1 MQVPT
6 FVRNVFVMMEL
17 ELRRL
22 RHDRMELYTRAI
34 QPVLWLVIFAPIMSS
49 IKAIPTGNIPY
60 IDYIVPGVLIQSTTM
75 VAIFF
80 GLTLIFERESGILKK
95 LLVTPTSRYTIVI
108 GRSLSAGVRALFQVL
123 IIVPFALVMGVVFL
137 PNPLFFALAILIIFF
152 ASAGFAAFSIF
163 IAAFLKARERFQA
176 IGQAITFPLFFAS
189 NSLYP
194 ISLMPP
200 VLQEFSRFNPMTYI
214 VDAVRSLL
222 ISGDL
227 TNLPLDMLAIS
238 MFVGLMFFLASKSFK
253 RIIQ

>member
-1 MQVPT
+1 
-6 FVRNVFVMMEL
+6 MMEL

-34 QPVLWLVIFAPIMSS
+34 QPVLWLVVFAPIMSG
-49 IKAIPTGNIPY
+49 IRAIPTGNIPY

-75 VAIFF
+75 IAIFF

-95 LLVTPTSRYTIVI
+95 LLVTPASSFTIVI
-108 GRSLSAGVRALFQVL
+108 GSALSAGVRALFQIL
-123 IIVPFALVMGVVFL
+123 IIVPFALLLGVAFV
-137 PNPLFFALAILIIFF
+137 PNPLFFVSAVLIMFF
-152 ASAGFAAFSIF
+152 ASAGFAALSIF

-200 VLQEFSRFNPMTYI
+200 ILQEFSRYNPMTYI

-227 TNLPLDMLAIS
+227 TNLPVDLLAVS
-238 MFVGLMFFLASKSFK
+238 VFVGLMFFLASTSFK

>member
-34 QPVLWLVIFAPIMSS
+34 QPVLWLVIFAPIMGS

-137 PNPLFFALAILIIFF
+137 PNPLFFALAVLIIFF
-152 ASAGFAAFSIF
+152 SSAGFAALSIF

-200 VLQEFSRFNPMTYI
+200 ALQTFSLYNPMTYI

-227 TNLPLDMLAIS
+227 TNLPVDLLAIS
-238 MFVGLMFFLASKSFK
+238 LFVGLMFFLASMSFK

>member
-1 MQVPT
+1 MQVPA

-137 PNPLFFALAILIIFF
+137 PNPLFFVLAVLIIFF

-176 IGQAITFPLFFAS
+176 IGQAVTFPLFFAS

-200 VLQEFSRFNPMTYI
+200 ALQTFSHYNPMTYI

-222 ISGDL
+222 ISGDF
-227 TNLPLDMLAIS
+227 TNLPVDLLAIS
-238 MFVGLMFFLASKSFK
+238 LFVGLMFFLASMSFK

>member
-34 QPVLWLVIFAPIMSS
+34 QPVLWLVIFAPIMGS
-49 IKAIPTGNIPY
+49 IKAIPTGSIPY

-137 PNPLFFALAILIIFF
+137 PNPLFFTLAVLIIFF
-152 ASAGFAAFSIF
+152 SSAGFAALSIF

-200 VLQEFSRFNPMTYI
+200 ALQTFSLYNPMTYI

-227 TNLPLDMLAIS
+227 TNLPVDLLAITLFVGS
-238 MFVGLMFFLASKSFK
+238 MFSLASISFR

>member
-1 MQVPT
+1 MQVST

-34 QPVLWLVIFAPIMSS
+34 QPVLWLVIFAPIMGS
-49 IKAIPTGNIPY
+49 IKAIPTGSIPY

-137 PNPLFFALAILIIFF
+137 PNPLFFTLAVLIIFF
-152 ASAGFAAFSIF
+152 SSAGFAALSIF

-200 VLQEFSRFNPMTYI
+200 ALQTFSLYNPMTYI

-227 TNLPLDMLAIS
+227 TNLPVDLVAMS
-238 MFVGLMFFLASKSFK
+238 VFVGLMFFLASMSFK

>member
-1 MQVPT
+1 
-6 FVRNVFVMMEL
+6 MMEL

-34 QPVLWLVIFAPIMSS
+34 QPVLWLVIFAPIMGS
-49 IKAIPTGNIPY
+49 IKAIPTGSIPY

-137 PNPLFFALAILIIFF
+137 PNPLFFTLAVLIIFF
-152 ASAGFAAFSIF
+152 SSAGFAALSIF

-200 VLQEFSRFNPMTYI
+200 ALQTFSLYNPMTYI

-227 TNLPLDMLAIS
+227 TNLPVDLLAITLFVGS
-238 MFVGLMFFLASKSFK
+238 MFSLASISFR

>member
-1 MQVPT
+1 MQVPS
-6 FVRNVFVMMEL
+6 FFRHVLVMMEL

-22 RHDRMELYTRAI
+22 RHDRMELYSRAI
-34 QPVLWLVIFAPIMSS
+34 QPVLWIVVFAPIMSG
-49 IKAIPTGNIPY
+49 IRAIPTGNIPY
-60 IDYIVPGVLIQSTTM
+60 TDYIVPGVLIQSTTM
-75 VAIFF
+75 IAIFF

-108 GRSLSAGVRALFQVL
+108 GRSLSAGVRALFQIL
-123 IIVPFALVMGVVFL
+123 IIVPFALLLGVSFV
-137 PNPLFFALAILIIFF
+137 PNPLFFFLAVLIMFF
-152 ASAGFAAFSIF
+152 ASAGFAALSIF
-163 IAAFLKARERFQA
+163 IASFLKARERFQA

-214 VDAVRSLL
+214 VDAVRGFL

-227 TNLPLDMLAIS
+227 TNLPLDLLAIS
-238 MFVGLMFFLASKSFK
+238 LFVGLMFFLASKSFN

>member
-1 MQVPT
+1 
-6 FVRNVFVMMEL
+6 
-17 ELRRL
+17 
-22 RHDRMELYTRAI
+22 
-34 QPVLWLVIFAPIMSS
+34 MSG

-60 IDYIVPGVLIQSTTM
+60 VDYVVPGVLIQSTTM

-108 GRSLSAGVRALFQVL
+108 GRSMSAGVRALFQIL
-123 IIVPFALVMGVVFL
+123 IIIPFALLIGVSFL
-137 PNPLFFALAILIIFF
+137 PNPLNFLLAILILFF
-152 ASAGFAAFSIF
+152 AAGGFAALSIF
-163 IAAFLKARERFQA
+163 IASFLKARERFQA

-200 VLQEFSRFNPMTYI
+200 ILQEFSRYNPMTYI
-214 VDAVRSLL
+214 VDAVRGLL

-227 TNLPLDMLAIS
+227 SNLPIDLLGTS
-238 MFVGLMFFLASKSFK
+238 VFVGLMFFLASVSFK

>member
-1 MQVPT
+1 
-6 FVRNVFVMMEL
+6 
-17 ELRRL
+17 
-22 RHDRMELYTRAI
+22 MELYTRAI
-34 QPVLWLVIFAPIMSS
+34 QPVLWLVIFAPIMGS

-137 PNPLFFALAILIIFF
+137 PNPLFFALAVLIIFF
-152 ASAGFAAFSIF
+152 SSAGFAALSIF

-200 VLQEFSRFNPMTYI
+200 ALQTFSLYNPMTYI

-227 TNLPLDMLAIS
+227 TNLPVDLLAIS
-238 MFVGLMFFLASKSFK
+238 LFVGLMFFLASMSFK